1 MSRMTV
7 FLAVLFMVVGAGLAH
22 GQDYGDWTVDLKNPS
37 GYSVTTVNDS
47 GRALGQYC
55 FFENES
61 CYWLI
66 ELDSHCEEDH
76 KYPVLANGDT
86 GAASLE
92 LICYGRLDDGGYGYA
107 FTNFDQVDKI
117 IQQSS
122 RVGFAIPMQDD
133 EFRVVR
139 FNVRGATR
147 AISAMSEAAAKRS
160 KAVPRNTRDKRL

>member
-1 MSRMTV
+1 MSS
-7 FLAVLFMVVGAGLAH
+7 GASS
-22 GQDYGDWTVDLKNPS
+22 T
-37 GYSVTTVNDS
+37 
-47 GRALGQYC
+47 RAATSDVPY
-55 FFENES
+55 
-61 CYWLI
+61 
-66 ELDSHCEEDH
+66 
-76 KYPVLANGDT
+76 
-86 GAASLE
+86 
-92 LICYGRLDDGGYGYA
+92 YA